1 MSKDRKNSIK
11 RYSVLLFIFII
22 LSILFILPLF
32 KWHYLPFGD
41 DMDFNVDRVLELKY
55 NFLHFN
61 FYPQL
66 STYTFRSLA
75 YPLNVFYPWYT
86 LIPFAFFEMIIPN
99 HMWGFV
105 I

>member
-1 MSKDRKNSIK
+1 MSKNRKNSIK

-61 FYPQL
+61 FYPL
-66 STYTFRSLA
+66 SVWRKGITNSIASSKGIALC
-75 YPLNVFYPWYT
+75 
-86 LIPFAFFEMIIPN
+86 
-99 HMWGFV
+99 H
-105 I
+105 